1 MEPRGHG
8 TLGALAAMALCLLL
22 ARAEAQAPASGP
34 TAVAAGSEATYVVKK
49 GDTLWGIAKGLLN
62 DPFLWPRIWERNP
75 FIADPNRIYPG
86 DTLALPGREAAPT
99 APVAEAPKPEA
110 PKEAPKEEAKAPAAP
125 EAEAPAAPPPPAPEA
140 LLPPLPPVPPASRM
154 AIACAPIL
162 MDEAAM
168 ASAGIGNIVKSA
180 DDKLMLSQEDSVA
193 VGLNGQQVPKVGER
207 LAVIRPAQRV
217 IHPVSKREM
226 GRALSTLGLLEVTE
240 VRDRT
245 ALARV
250 IYGCEPMTVGDRVA
264 RFAPAPYPEDKIPQ
278 PATRQVEGIILGSPR
293 SVQFLGLQSLVYVD
307 VGEGQGIGPGDVF
320 AIYRPELPRGNPATG
335 QLVPIPP
342 ERLGEAVVIRV
353 TDRAVTAVIS
363 ASAKEIRVGDRAV
376 LSRQIQP

>member
-1 MEPRGHG
+1 
-8 TLGALAAMALCLLL
+8 
-22 ARAEAQAPASGP
+22 
-34 TAVAAGSEATYVVKK
+34 
-49 GDTLWGIAKGLLN
+49 
-62 DPFLWPRIWERNP
+62 
-75 FIADPNRIYPG
+75 
-86 DTLALPGREAAPT
+86 
-99 APVAEAPKPEA
+99 
-110 PKEAPKEEAKAPAAP
+110 
-125 EAEAPAAPPPPAPEA
+125 
-140 LLPPLPPVPPASRM
+140 
-154 AIACAPIL
+154 
-162 MDEAAM
+162 M